1 MKYTKEEQAMKEK
14 PLFKFIKERR
24 LDLGYSQQEVGDK
37 LFLDKQNIYYYE
49 NAKRNISIDIL
60 IKLSEILNFTITI
73 SKGKLKY
80 STEELKMTK
89 TTQNTT
95 QEIIWKVLWAS
106 SKLETLFPAM
116 TNTFYKVDL
125 KSKELITANPLD
137 YDVLLKEY
145 QFTDVKDS
153 KDKAVRL
160 YVVNE
165 CVAGDT
171 ELISSTIR
179 NAVESTPGTVTHHY
193 DGLKI
198 MEYVSDTYID
208 EYEYNWFTREKAIT
222 IYNGEITESENHL
235 DVLRQYD
242 STIEA
247 SKNGAFCAH
256 YIKGNTPYICLDS
269 YIYNDADEDSVAI
282 LYLPNMHDMI
292 VVDIIVEIGCSVSRD
307 TINSLELE
315 LSRKYPNTEIKFNII
330 EV

>member
-1 MKYTKEEQAMKEK
+1 MTEK

-37 LFLDKQNIYYYE
+37 LFLDKQNISYYE

-60 IKLSEILNFTITI
+60 TKLSEVLNFSLTI
-73 SKGKLKY
+73 SNGKLKY
-80 STEELKMTK
+80 STEEYNMT
-89 TTQNTT
+89 NTT
-95 QEIIWKVLWAS
+95 QKTTHEIIWKIMWSAS
-106 SKLETLFPAM
+106 SFEPLFPAM
-116 TNTFYKVDL
+116 TNTFYKVDF
-125 KSKELITANPLD
+125 KSNKLVAANSLD

-145 QFTDVKDS
+145 QFKDS
-153 KDKAVRL
+153 KDLKDKSVQL
-160 YVVNE
+160 YVVKE
-165 CVAGDT
+165 CLQGDT
-171 ELISSTIR
+171 DITVSIIR
-179 NAVESTPGTVTHHY
+179 TAVESNPDITTRYY

-235 DVLRQYD
+235 DTLKQYD
-242 STIEA
+242 STVEA

-269 YIYNDADEDSVAI
+269 YIYSDADEDSVAI
-282 LYLPNMHDMI
+282 LYLPNMYDMI
-292 VVDIIVEIGCSVSRD
+292 VVDIIEGSDYSVSSD

-315 LSRKYPNTEIKFNII
+315 LSRKYPNTEIKFNTI
-330 EV
+330 EI